1 MPNSLVK
8 AISKQSGKSKPKIE
22 KEFKKAEKQAV
33 KSGATNKYA
42 YATAV
47 TEKINKYKPKSK

>member
-8 AISKQSGKSKPKIE
+8 SISKQTGNTKPKIE
-22 KEFKKAEKQAV
+22 KEFKEAEKQAE
-33 KSGATNKYA
+33 KSHVINKYA